1 MITVKIPAAIRKHSP
16 VLWTLGPDST
26 VSGGVVHIHGDG
38 SLSVASRQGG
48 LLYEDDEV
56 PRDAVALVISDPT
69 GAAHLAW
76 WLLYTAQRWNAVE
89 HAERLAAIGAEAA
102 DFSATIDCAARG
114 LGAQLSVR
122 GLEILRDY
130 AHRVAG
136 VTNG

>member
-1 MITVKIPAAIRKHSP
+1 MITAKIPAAIRKHSP

-56 PRDAVALVISDPT
+56 PCDAVALIISDPT

-76 WLLYTAQRWNAVE
+76 WLLYSTKARTADE
-89 HAERLAAIGAEAA
+89 HAANLAAIGATLAEFHAA
-102 DFSATIDCAARG
+102 VELARVG
-114 LGAQLSVR
+114 LGAMIDTR

-136 VTNG
+136 VSS

>member
-76 WLLYTAQRWNAVE
+76 WLLYQTPSRTPEQ
-89 HAERLAAIGAEAA
+89 HAARLEAIGWTANGYAVHV
-102 DFSATIDCAARG
+102 DLAARG
-114 LGAQLSVR
+114 LGVGSVAL
-122 GLEILRDY
+122 GFLRDY
-130 AHRVAG
+130 AHHIVG

>member
-26 VSGGVVHIHGDG
+26 VSGGVVHIHSDG

-56 PRDAVALVISDPT
+56 PCDAVALNISDPT

-76 WLLYTAQRWNAVE
+76 WLLYTAPRHTTAE
-89 HAERLAAIGAEAA
+89 HAERLAAIGADAA
-102 DFSATIDCAARG
+102 DYVAALDRAIRG
-114 LGAQLSVR
+114 LGIGVR

-130 AHRVAG
+130 AHHIAG

>member
-16 VLWTLGPDST
+16 VLWTLGPAST

-56 PRDAVALVISDPT
+56 PCDAAALIISDPT

-76 WLLYTAQRWNAVE
+76 WLDSVPCPPGAHIQRLDAIRASVLTYQAAWSMARVG
-89 HAERLAAIGAEAA
+89 HGAAIGA
-102 DFSATIDCAARG
+102 
-114 LGAQLSVR
+114 R
-122 GLEILRDY
+122 GLEVLRDY

>member
-16 VLWTLGPDST
+16 VLWVLGPDST
-26 VSGGVVHIHGDG
+26 VSGGVVHVHGDG

-56 PRDAVALVISDPT
+56 PRDAVALDISDPT

-76 WLLYTAQRWNAVE
+76 WLREQPPRVPEVLRADLLAVGCS
-89 HAERLAAIGAEAA
+89 APAIIKVMGRAEAGRMVTRR
-102 DFSATIDCAARG
+102 D
-114 LGAQLSVR
+114 
-122 GLEILRDY
+122 LELLRDF
-130 AHRVAG
+130 AHHIAG